1 MEYTQLGRTGL
12 KVSRLVLGTMNF
24 GPQTDEADSH
34 AIMDAALDAGINFFD
49 TANVYGWGENKGR
62 TEEIIGN
69 WFAKGG
75 DRRDKT
81 VIATKVYGNMGADG
95 EAWPNHDKLSAVN
108 IRRAVDASLKR
119 LRTDR
124 IDLYQFH
131 HIDRAT
137 GFDEIWQAI
146 DTLVQQGKV
155 LYAGSSNF
163 PGYKIAQA
171 NETAAR
177 RGGTIGL
184 VSEQCLYNLAERRA
198 EMEVIPAAQDYGL
211 GVIPWS
217 PLHGGLLGGVIK
229 KEVQGGRR
237 ASGRAADTLADPAK
251 RAQIQAYEDLLD
263 KHGVEPGEA
272 ALAWLLTRPGVTG
285 PIVGPRTAEQLASAL
300 RAVELE
306 LSDELLAGLDEI
318 FPGPGPSPEACA
330 WEPGGQRGDVVSG
343 GGRPRPGQPRAAA
356 TATTTSISTSTPA
369 MIRLR
374 VFGSTAPSLTGR
386 AERAAGDRL
395 VTGLLARHSGPRQ
408 VAAHQREVGH
418 GPGRGGEAVQGLDVR
433 PHVVGLPAAG
443 QRQVGPVAP
452 VLAHLDARLAPR
464 RLRAVGEQ
472 PQRRQVTVRARP
484 QGPPVPELPA
494 AAQRQREGRGAV
506 GGPLQAGR
514 EVRYEVVVD
523 LAVEGEGEVPPGAP
537 GPAQPLRAGQ
547 LLQRGHLGGE
557 GGGDVLGGQYGGEE
571 SHALTL
577 SDPYH
582 RAPYA
587 AGASSSRRS
596 RGTKRTCGC
605 PRCQPTDRRRLPTRA
620 RTRPM
625 TSAAVA
631 ATAPPAA
638 KPARAPYASVTQ
650 PTIGAPT
657 GEPPRKTIM

>member
-1 MEYTQLGRTGL
+1 MKYTQLGRTGL

-75 DRRDKT
+75 DRRDRT
-81 VIATKVYGNMGADG
+81 VLATKVYGNMAADG

-198 EMEVIPAAQDYGL
+198 EMEVVPAARDYGL

-217 PLHGGLLGGVIK
+217 PLHGGLLGGVLK

-237 ASGRAADTLADPAK
+237 ASGRAADVLADPAG
-251 RAQIQAYEDLLD
+251 RARIQAYEDLLD

-285 PIVGPRTAEQLASAL
+285 PIVGPRTAEQLTSAL

-306 LSDELLAGLDEI
+306 LSDELLTGLDEI
-318 FPGPGPSPEACA
+318 FPGPGPSPEAFA
-330 WEPGGQRGDVVSG
+330 W
-343 GGRPRPGQPRAAA
+343 
-356 TATTTSISTSTPA
+356 
-369 MIRLR
+369 
-374 VFGSTAPSLTGR
+374 
-386 AERAAGDRL
+386 
-395 VTGLLARHSGPRQ
+395 
-408 VAAHQREVGH
+408 
-418 GPGRGGEAVQGLDVR
+418 
-433 PHVVGLPAAG
+433 
-443 QRQVGPVAP
+443 
-452 VLAHLDARLAPR
+452 
-464 RLRAVGEQ
+464 
-472 PQRRQVTVRARP
+472 
-484 QGPPVPELPA
+484 
-494 AAQRQREGRGAV
+494 
-506 GGPLQAGR
+506 
-514 EVRYEVVVD
+514 
-523 LAVEGEGEVPPGAP
+523 
-537 GPAQPLRAGQ
+537 
-547 LLQRGHLGGE
+547 
-557 GGGDVLGGQYGGEE
+557 
-571 SHALTL
+571 
-577 SDPYH
+577 
-582 RAPYA
+582 
-587 AGASSSRRS
+587 
-596 RGTKRTCGC
+596 
-605 PRCQPTDRRRLPTRA
+605 
-620 RTRPM
+620 
-625 TSAAVA
+625 
-631 ATAPPAA
+631 
-638 KPARAPYASVTQ
+638 
-650 PTIGAPT
+650 
-657 GEPPRKTIM
+657 

>member
-69 WFAKGG
+69 WFAQGG
-75 DRRDKT
+75 DRRDRT

-146 DTLVQQGKV
+146 DTLVQQGKI

-198 EMEVIPAAQDYGL
+198 EMEVIPAARDYGL

-237 ASGRAADTLADPAK
+237 ASGRAAETLADPTK

-306 LSDELLAGLDEI
+306 LSDELLAGLDEV
-318 FPGPGPSPEACA
+318 FPGPGPSPEAFA
-330 WEPGGQRGDVVSG
+330 W
-343 GGRPRPGQPRAAA
+343 
-356 TATTTSISTSTPA
+356 
-369 MIRLR
+369 
-374 VFGSTAPSLTGR
+374 
-386 AERAAGDRL
+386 
-395 VTGLLARHSGPRQ
+395 
-408 VAAHQREVGH
+408 
-418 GPGRGGEAVQGLDVR
+418 
-433 PHVVGLPAAG
+433 
-443 QRQVGPVAP
+443 
-452 VLAHLDARLAPR
+452 
-464 RLRAVGEQ
+464 
-472 PQRRQVTVRARP
+472 
-484 QGPPVPELPA
+484 
-494 AAQRQREGRGAV
+494 
-506 GGPLQAGR
+506 
-514 EVRYEVVVD
+514 
-523 LAVEGEGEVPPGAP
+523 
-537 GPAQPLRAGQ
+537 
-547 LLQRGHLGGE
+547 
-557 GGGDVLGGQYGGEE
+557 
-571 SHALTL
+571 
-577 SDPYH
+577 
-582 RAPYA
+582 
-587 AGASSSRRS
+587 
-596 RGTKRTCGC
+596 
-605 PRCQPTDRRRLPTRA
+605 
-620 RTRPM
+620 
-625 TSAAVA
+625 
-631 ATAPPAA
+631 
-638 KPARAPYASVTQ
+638 
-650 PTIGAPT
+650 
-657 GEPPRKTIM
+657 

>member
-1 MEYTQLGRTGL
+1 MKYTQLGRTGL

-69 WFAKGG
+69 WFAQGG

-119 LRTDR
+119 LRTDH

-146 DTLVQQGKV
+146 DTLVQQGKI

-237 ASGRAADTLADPAK
+237 ASGRAADALADPAK

-306 LSDELLAGLDEI
+306 LPDELLSGLDEV
-318 FPGPGPSPEACA
+318 FPGPGPAPEAFA
-330 WEPGGQRGDVVSG
+330 W
-343 GGRPRPGQPRAAA
+343 
-356 TATTTSISTSTPA
+356 
-369 MIRLR
+369 
-374 VFGSTAPSLTGR
+374 
-386 AERAAGDRL
+386 
-395 VTGLLARHSGPRQ
+395 
-408 VAAHQREVGH
+408 
-418 GPGRGGEAVQGLDVR
+418 
-433 PHVVGLPAAG
+433 
-443 QRQVGPVAP
+443 
-452 VLAHLDARLAPR
+452 
-464 RLRAVGEQ
+464 
-472 PQRRQVTVRARP
+472 
-484 QGPPVPELPA
+484 
-494 AAQRQREGRGAV
+494 
-506 GGPLQAGR
+506 
-514 EVRYEVVVD
+514 
-523 LAVEGEGEVPPGAP
+523 
-537 GPAQPLRAGQ
+537 
-547 LLQRGHLGGE
+547 
-557 GGGDVLGGQYGGEE
+557 
-571 SHALTL
+571 
-577 SDPYH
+577 
-582 RAPYA
+582 
-587 AGASSSRRS
+587 
-596 RGTKRTCGC
+596 
-605 PRCQPTDRRRLPTRA
+605 
-620 RTRPM
+620 
-625 TSAAVA
+625 
-631 ATAPPAA
+631 
-638 KPARAPYASVTQ
+638 
-650 PTIGAPT
+650 
-657 GEPPRKTIM
+657 